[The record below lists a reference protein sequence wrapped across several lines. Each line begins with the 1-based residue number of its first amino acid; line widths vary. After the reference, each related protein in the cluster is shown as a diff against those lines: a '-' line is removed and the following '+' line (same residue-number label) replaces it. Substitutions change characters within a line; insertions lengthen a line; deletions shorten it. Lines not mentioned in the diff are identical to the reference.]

1 MKTARQLIER
11 KPGVV
16 SIAPHESVFTA
27 LERMAEHDIGAL
39 VVLDGPVLAGVLSER
54 DYARKVI
61 LLGKSSRDMRV
72 SEIMTHKVVC
82 VGPDQTVDQCMAV
95 MTEKRTALLPNV
107 PSVAELGYRGVD
119 SSIRFA
125 LFVPA
130 ATPADVV
137 AKLAAANTRALAD
150 ASLREAFQK
159 AGYDIVS
166 ATGPQVAAMV
176 QREYA
181 VWGPIVRD
189 LGLQPE

>member
-95 MTEKRTALLPNV
+95 MTEKRCRHLPV
-107 PSVAELGYRGVD
+107 LEGKRVIGVL
-119 SSIRFA
+119 SIGD
-125 LFVPA
+125 LVKE
-130 ATPADVV
+130 TI
-137 AKLAAANTRALAD
+137 
-150 ASLREAFQK
+150 SEQQFQI
-159 AGYDIVS
+159 AQLESYIM
-166 ATGPQVAAMV
+166 T
-176 QREYA
+176 
-181 VWGPIVRD
+181 
-189 LGLQPE
+189 